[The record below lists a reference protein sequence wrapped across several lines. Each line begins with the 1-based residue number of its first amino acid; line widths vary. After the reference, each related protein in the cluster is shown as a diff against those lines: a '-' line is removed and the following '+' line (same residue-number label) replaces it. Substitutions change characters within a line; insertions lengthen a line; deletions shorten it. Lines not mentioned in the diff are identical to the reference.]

1 MNILIMGPAGAGKG
15 TMSMRIKEAYGI
27 PHISTG
33 DMLRQ
38 NLREETALGK
48 KAQTYMEAGRLVPD
62 DVINAMVEVRLRQAD
77 CKHGYLLDGYP
88 RTLAQA
94 QALDRIGE
102 SMGRNVQ
109 VVLVLNVDRKVL
121 EERIVGRRICPQ
133 DGSIYH
139 VKNHPPKVAGICDL
153 CGASLLQRKDDTVEK
168 LDARMQEYEALTQ
181 PVIAYYRTKGIVFEI
196 DASQNA
202 SATFEQISAVL
213 RAFA

>member
-121 EERIVGRRICPQ
+121 EERIIGRRICPQ